1 MQVKRYRAA
10 DSQQAMRLVR
20 AAHGPDAVILDCH
33 TVEGGVEVLVSLD
46 EGAEATSSS
55 APSFAEQAR
64 SPQQLAQQISRQF
77 GTASAKGKEKTAL
90 DALLE
95 RQQKAKEVSGQT
107 QVLSAQ
113 SLSRPKPQNE
123 RQNTSGG
130 STQAPH
136 IAWSQQD
143 ELFTLKQDL
152 ASMKSMLMG
161 QLKGHNWQQASFH
174 APEQSGLND
183 FLAALDID
191 PALGKRL
198 ASEIPAEE
206 SDGLQREMLQ
216 MLLSKQ
222 LPVMTPPRSGAICLV
237 GPQGAGKTTT
247 IAKIA
252 AQYVLT
258 HGRDGIA
265 ILTTDV
271 ARVGAQEQLRAYGRI
286 LQIPVHSAGDLEEA
300 VKTYRILRKK
310 TLVLIDTAGISFRD
324 TQGINELQRLTSAMQ
339 DVQVFLTLPADAEA
353 YVQSVIIDAYAG
365 LSPRGAVVTR
375 IDEAMRLGGILSN
388 LIQHRLPVAWCA
400 NGPKVPQNLSSAD
413 AAKLVNMATRM
424 ARAFEHK
431 RGKETSLASKNAER
445 GLDSTMSNSTIAV
458 GQTSQPLP
466 QARSSLSL
474 RG

>member
-46 EGAEATSSS
+46 EGAEATSGS

-64 SPQQLAQQISRQF
+64 SPQQLAQQITRQF

-95 RQQKAKEVSGQT
+95 RQQKAKEVSGQA
-107 QVLSAQ
+107 QALSQ
-113 SLSRPKPQNE
+113 PKPQNE
-123 RQNTSGG
+123 RQNTGG
-130 STQAPH
+130 GPTQAPH

-161 QLKGHNWQQASFH
+161 QLKGHNWQQASFQ
-174 APEQSGLND
+174 APERSGLND
-183 FLAALDID
+183 FLSALDID

-324 TQGINELQRLTSAMQ
+324 TQGITELQRLTSAMQ
-339 DVQVFLTLPADAEA
+339 DVQVFLTLPADTEA
-353 YVQSVIIDAYAG
+353 YVQSEIIDAYAG

-424 ARAFEHK
+424 ARAFENK
-431 RGKETSLASKNAER
+431 RGKAPSSVSKNAER
-445 GLDSTMSNSTIAV
+445 GLDSAMRESTVAV

-474 RG
+474 RV